1 MGSSIPWKQFQAYFI
16 RYGVTFRAPK
26 GGGSHWKM
34 FRKIGGKFR
43 IYVIPLEHGR
53 LVRDMYLKK
62 ARKALEL
69 TEKDGVSDVE
79 FFDVK

>member
-34 FRKIGGKFR
+34 FRKIGSKSR
-43 IYVIPLEHGR
+43 IYVIPLEHGKQ
-53 LVRDMYLKK
+53 VRDVYLQK
-62 ARKALEL
+62 ARKALGL
-69 TEKDGVSDVE
+69 TEQNGVSDAE
-79 FFDVK
+79 FSDVK